1 MNPVLTLQGGKP
13 GQPKVDTIANAD
25 GTGYNAL
32 AVHLT
37 NESGAGSDVNIV
49 SPIGQTV
56 SADAVSV
63 VIASDQSAIPITGSI
78 STTPS
83 VSNTTAGPTQVTV
96 KTSDQKILNSART
109 TSVGFFVKNL
119 GSTYIYV
126 LCQTSGT
133 ASSSS
138 LTESLAPGSGAW
150 FPPFLWRGEVHLA
163 SSANGG
169 LASYQD
175 FTTP

>member
-1 MNPVLTLQGGKP
+1 MNPNLVAGNKPITSHSVTGSQGVDVYVL
-13 GQPKVDTIANAD
+13 
-25 GTGYNAL
+25 
-32 AVHLT
+32 
-37 NESGAGSDVNIV
+37 NESGSGTDVDIV
-49 SPIGQTV
+49 SPIGQDV
-56 SADAVSV
+56 SANSVPV

-96 KTSDQKILNSART
+96 NTSDQKILNSART

-126 LCQTSGT
+126 LCQTGGT

-138 LTESLAPGSGAW
+138 LTESLAPGSVAW